1 MLFRVPLKPVARGP
15 FERLPWLSMGQ
26 LGMILLLVS
35 ISVLFVAA
43 NIAVL
48 ITHAQSP
55 ADQRPGLPWGTAL
68 SSGLLLLVSVE
79 LQRGL
84 GAMRR
89 NRFTSCLGG
98 LRRATLGA
106 VGFLVVQAWN
116 ARELL
121 AFEGAPAT
129 RKLFYFSYGL
139 LVGLHALHVVGGFV
153 PLLVVQSKVARQ
165 EYSSS
170 RHAGLTFCVQY
181 WHYLGVVWLL
191 LLGTL
196 LWIV

>member
-1 MLFRVPLKPVARGP
+1 MLYHVPLKPAARGP
-15 FERLPWLSMGQ
+15 FERLPWLSLGQ

-35 ISVLFVAA
+35 ISVLFLAA
-43 NIAVL
+43 SVAVL
-48 ITHAQSP
+48 ITHAQAP

-68 SSGLLLLVSVE
+68 SSALLVLVSVE
-79 LQRGL
+79 LQRAL
-84 GAMRR
+84 GAMRG

-106 VGFLVVQAWN
+106 LGFLLAQAWN
-116 ARELL
+116 ARQLL
-121 AFEGAPAT
+121 AFEGAPAA

-139 LVGLHALHVVGGFV
+139 LVGLHALHVLGGFV
-153 PLLVVQSKVARQ
+153 PLLVVQSKTARR

-181 WHYLGVVWLL
+181 WHYLGVVWLVL
-191 LLGTL
+191 LATL

>member
-1 MLFRVPLKPVARGP
+1 MLFPVSLKPAPRGP
-15 FERLPWLSMGQ
+15 FERLPGLSMGQ

-35 ISVLFVAA
+35 ISVLFLAA
-43 NIAVL
+43 NVAVL
-48 ITHAQSP
+48 ITHARAP

-68 SSGLLLLVSVE
+68 SSGFLLLVSVE

-84 GAMRR
+84 VAMRG
-89 NRFTSCLGG
+89 NRFTSCLSG
-98 LRRATLGA
+98 LRWATLGA
-106 VGFLVVQAWN
+106 VAFLLTQAWN
-116 ARELL
+116 ARQFL
-121 AFEGAPAT
+121 AFEGAPAA
-129 RKLFYFSYGL
+129 RQLFYFSYGL
-139 LVGLHALHVVGGFV
+139 LVGLHALHVLGGFV
-153 PLLVVQSKVARQ
+153 PLLLVQSKVARR

-196 LWIV
+196 AWIV

>member
-1 MLFRVPLKPVARGP
+1 MLFQVPLKPSTRGP

-48 ITHAQSP
+48 ITHAQAP

-68 SSGLLLLVSVE
+68 SSGLLVLVSVE

-84 GAMRR
+84 GAMRH
-89 NRFTSCLGG
+89 NRFTSCLNG

-106 VGFLVVQAWN
+106 LAFLVVQAWN
-116 ARELL
+116 AHELL
-121 AFEGAPAT
+121 MFEGAPAT

-153 PLLVVQSKVARQ
+153 PLFVVQSKVARR

>member
-1 MLFRVPLKPVARGP
+1 MFYQMPLKPAGRGP

-35 ISVLFVAA
+35 ISVLFLAA

-48 ITHAQSP
+48 ITHARAP

-68 SSGLLLLVSVE
+68 SSGLLGWVSIE

-84 GAMRR
+84 LAMRG
-89 NRFTSCLGG
+89 NRFTSCLGA

-106 VGFLVVQAWN
+106 FAFLLAQAWN
-116 ARELL
+116 GRELL

-139 LVGLHALHVVGGFV
+139 LVGLHALHVLGGFV
-153 PLLVVQSKVARQ
+153 PLLIVQGKIQRR

>member
-1 MLFRVPLKPVARGP
+1 MLFGVPLKPAARGP

-48 ITHAQSP
+48 ITHAQAP
-55 ADQRPGLPWGTAL
+55 ADPRPGLPWGTAL
-68 SSGLLLLVSVE
+68 SSVLLVLVSVE

-84 GAMRR
+84 VAMRS
-89 NRFTSCLGG
+89 NRFTSCLRC
-98 LRRATLGA
+98 LRLATLA
-106 VGFLVVQAWN
+106 AIAFLAAQAWN

-121 AFEGAPAT
+121 AFEGVPAA

-139 LVGLHALHVVGGFV
+139 LVGLHALHVLGGFV
-153 PLLVVQSKVARQ
+153 PLLVVQSKIVRR

-181 WHYLGVVWLL
+181 WHYLGIVWVL